1 VVSSWILFFSYQ
13 DDAWSNTHQKR
24 DFIPGGGC
32 WPGHEVDHSP
42 TSSAEVKNE
51 WQNTYA
57 DSYAFMVFKGTTLF
71 FMKQH
76 GALQSHVSLFITP
89 EYLCCLYCL

>member
-1 VVSSWILFFSYQ
+1 MVHGPIHIKRGILSL
-13 DDAWSNTHQKR
+13 
-24 DFIPGGGC
+24 GGGC

-42 TSSAEVKNE
+42 TCSAEVKNE

-71 FMKQH
+71 FCETAWNLA
-76 GALQSHVSLFITP
+76 GTCVIIYNS
-89 EYLCCLYCL
+89 